1 MATYVLAP
9 NGKVI
14 KNSGNDTV
22 EYSESAKD
30 NKNKIKTYIVEPS
43 LTFIFDRLYPY
54 IVLTCVIF
62 FLLIMLCIIILFIFI
77 RNHQNLI
84 KFSS

>member
-1 MATYVLAP
+1 MDPVSIQSSFFQEFFDICIQQI
-9 NGKVI
+9 NK
-14 KNSGNDTV
+14 
-22 EYSESAKD
+22 EE

-84 KFSS
+84 KNTISV